1 MRFHGPCFLDV
12 LFSAGLEVPGG
23 LPDIA
28 RRAAWTCD
36 EVHQAAFEHLFD
48 RGLERWERSLQLSE
62 GHDDL
67 NWGIAL
73 V

>member
-1 MRFHGPCFLDV
+1 M